1 MRYRANPSLI
11 ISLALLMSAPSIL
24 DAISGALAIDT
35 LCVRLAM
42 AFVVAYVGVRLITR
56 VIHGY
61 AAAPRAVR
69 REPIEPTTDVDLGG

>member
-1 MRYRANPSLI
+1 VRHRANPTLI
-11 ISLALLMSAPSIL
+11 IALALLMSAPSIEA
-24 DAISGALAIDT
+24 AISGALAIDT

-42 AFVVAYVGVRLITR
+42 AVVVAYVGVRVITR

-69 REPIEPTTDVDLGG
+69 REPVDRTGDIDLGG